1 MKGKKTNNSQD
12 CIFCKIANK
21 EKKEEILYEDKDII
35 AFPDYKPR
43 TPVHIMIATKEH
55 YDEFTDLMQES
66 PELLSK
72 IGQTVEILVD
82 KLDIRGKPYTWGFH
96 CGGKQSV
103 HHVHAGLLSGME
115 EDELVL

>member
-1 MKGKKTNNSQD
+1 MRRVKN
-12 CIFCKIANK
+12 CVFCKIANK
-21 EKKEEILYEDKDII
+21 EKEEEILYEDSEII

-43 TPVHIMIATKEH
+43 TPIHVMIATKEH
-55 YDEFTDLMQES
+55 YNEFEDLIEQS
-66 PELLSK
+66 AELLSK
-72 IGQTVEILVD
+72 IGKVVEILVD
-82 KLDIRGKPYTWGFH
+82 QLEIRGQPYTWGFH